1 MAEQQTTMGRLAEVA
16 RVFLKLGALSYG
28 GPAIMGIMQAEIQ
41 EKRQWI
47 TKEKFLEG
55 MALVNM
61 LPGPIATQLGI
72 YLGYDRAGWRGGIV
86 AGLSFMLPAFVILML
101 LTLAYSAYGTVQLAR
116 NAFYGLGPVVL
127 GIFFVAVYR
136 LGKAGVRTRTH
147 VAIAIASA
155 ALLTFAPI
163 GIAGVLLL
171 AGCIGVAVF
180 HSRKWGLIGL
190 GVMAVLI
197 GTTHVLLAVSPSML
211 ITHASKPG
219 LPELALYFVKVGA
232 FTFGGGITVL
242 AFMQDQVVNQF
253 HWLTAQE
260 FLDGLALGQLTP
272 GPVLMLA
279 AYVGYKA
286 GGVWGGVVGAL
297 AVFLPAFV
305 VMLSILPALARF
317 KRVAW
322 LKSAMSG
329 ATAAVLGV
337 LAVSLLRLVPHAAPD
352 AITSALLVLTIAAIM
367 MWRLAPL
374 SLIAGGALAGIAVR
388 MKSLQRLKDLA

>member
-1 MAEQQTTMGRLAEVA
+1 
-16 RVFLKLGALSYG
+16 
-28 GPAIMGIMQAEIQ
+28 
-41 EKRQWI
+41 
-47 TKEKFLEG
+47 
-55 MALVNM
+55 
-61 LPGPIATQLGI
+61 
-72 YLGYDRAGWRGGIV
+72 
-86 AGLSFMLPAFVILML
+86 
-101 LTLAYSAYGTVQLAR
+101 
-116 NAFYGLGPVVL
+116 
-127 GIFFVAVYR
+127 
-136 LGKAGVRTRTH
+136 
-147 VAIAIASA
+147 
-155 ALLTFAPI
+155 
-163 GIAGVLLL
+163 
-171 AGCIGVAVF
+171 
-180 HSRKWGLIGL
+180 
-190 GVMAVLI
+190 MAVLI